1 MDAAKSGTDAVSAPF
16 YDVIFG
22 AQEPTV
28 HPTTTRLLVMTK
40 D

>member
-22 AQEPTV
+22 ALHTLQLGGDPLR
-28 HPTTTRLLVMTK
+28 TTFVS
-40 D
+40 